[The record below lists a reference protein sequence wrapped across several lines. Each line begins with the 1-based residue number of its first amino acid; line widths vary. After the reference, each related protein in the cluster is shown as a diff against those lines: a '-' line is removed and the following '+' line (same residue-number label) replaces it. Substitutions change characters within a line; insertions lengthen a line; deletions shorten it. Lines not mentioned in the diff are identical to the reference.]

1 MKVFSYVVVSDSGFA
16 PNPFHG
22 KCTLASCK
30 PMIRRSAKS
39 GDLIVGMSSRCERV
53 VYAMRVGSVLGFDA
67 YWSHPL
73 ALAKRPV
80 MTTNKVRDRRGDN
93 FYEPLPAG
101 GFRQH
106 PSLHTNEDGTENEKH
121 LRRDLGGEHVLVGER
136 FAYFGKDGPPLPSEL
151 TFLRTGRGH
160 RCKFTEEQVRAVAD
174 WFERL
179 PQGVLG
185 RPARWP
191 SADSSW
197 MDA

>member
-1 MKVFSYVVVSDSGFA
+1 MRVFSYVVVSDSGFA

-22 KCTLASCK
+22 TCTLASCK
-30 PMIRRSAKS
+30 PLIRRSAKS

-67 YWSHPL
+67 YWSD
-73 ALAKRPV
+73 AKAAAKRPM
-80 MTTNKVRDRRGDN
+80 MTTNKVRDRCGDN
-93 FYEPLPAG
+93 FYEPLPGG

-106 PSLHTNEDGTENEKH
+106 PSWHSNKDGTENQRH
-121 LRRDLGGEHVLVGER
+121 LRRDLGGKQVLVGER

-151 TFLRTGRGH
+151 SFLRTGRGH
-160 RCKFTEEQVRAVAD
+160 RCKFTEGQVRAVAD

-179 PQGVLG
+179 PQGLRS

-191 SADSSW
+191 ADDLSW
-197 MDA
+197 KDP